1 MICKLQNKR
10 IIDIIA
16 ILRNYEY
23 FHSLL
28 KNKILSFEEIIL
40 IPHQKS
46 SIFNSF
52 RVLQILLNYQKEN
65 II

>member
-10 IIDIIA
+10 IINIIA

-46 SIFNSF
+46 RIFNSF